1 MRNRTA
7 ERRVQL
13 VRAAHHVFSS
23 QGYRNTGVSDIVKEA
38 GVSHGTF
45 YNYFDN
51 KRHILD
57 DVLDTG
63 VDFILDAVVGADE
76 PDDAST
82 ADELAAQFRT
92 ILTRV
97 FDLVDREPALVQ
109 FILLDAPAIDDE
121 SLQRLL
127 RLVRTFGATASAFL
141 SNGVRRGFLQSDLDT
156 EIAGEGLLSLI
167 ISAILTGVRGGLTP
181 AERERVIEA
190 FVSFAMHGVN

>member
-13 VRAAHHVFSS
+13 VRAAHHVFSA
-23 QGYRNTGVSDIVKEA
+23 QGYRNTGVSDIVREA

-57 DVLDTG
+57 EVLDSG
-63 VDFILDAVVGADE
+63 VDFILNEVVGADE

-82 ADELAAQFRT
+82 SGELAAQFRA

-97 FDLVDREPALVQ
+97 FALVEREPGLVQ

-141 SNGVRRGFLQSDLDT
+141 ANGVRRGFLRSDLDT

-167 ISAILTGVRGGLTP
+167 ISAILTGVRGGLSP
-181 AERERVIEA
+181 EERDRTIEA
-190 FVSFAMHGVN
+190 FVGFAMTGVR

>member
-63 VDFILDAVVGADE
+63 VDFILNAVVGTDE

-97 FDLVDREPALVQ
+97 FDLVDREPELVQ
-109 FILLDAPAIDDE
+109 FILLDAPAIDDA

-141 SNGVRRGFLQSDLDT
+141 ANGVRRGFLKSDLDT

>member
-141 SNGVRRGFLQSDLDT
+141 ANGVRRGFLQSDLDT